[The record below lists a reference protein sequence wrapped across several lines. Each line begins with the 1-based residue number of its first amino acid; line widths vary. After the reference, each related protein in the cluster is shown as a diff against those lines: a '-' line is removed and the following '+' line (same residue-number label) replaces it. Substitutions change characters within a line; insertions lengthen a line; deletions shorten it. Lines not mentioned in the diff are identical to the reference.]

1 MKTGEVMK
9 RLAGLLQRNYALKD
23 LFVKVRP
30 CSATDA
36 KEEDFSNAAQEIS
49 NPACRFPL
57 TVSAR
62 LINETSTPPQRLHG
76 M

>member
-9 RLAGLLQRNYALKD
+9 RLAGLLQRNYALKE
-23 LFVKVRP
+23 LVVKVRP
-30 CSATDA
+30 GDA
-36 KEEDFSNAAQEIS
+36 ANTKEQDFSNGAQEIS